1 MIGEIIMN
9 IKKMYKMGRYK
20 EIVERYDESIDP
32 VDAETKRYVL
42 SSIDIVDQAINEI
55 DDLQNK
61 YIQYKRS
68 RNMDEASYLQLLED
82 LSYDAFVLDEQD
94 LCISVLKDIY
104 EFYKNKYSENDSKT
118 LDTLYRIGR
127 VVITF
132 QRYSEGLEVLKKYYY
147 AKKIVIWNR

>member
-32 VDAETKRYVL
+32 VDEETKRYVL
-42 SSIDIVDQAINEI
+42 SSIDIVDQAIDEI

-68 RNMDEASYLQLLED
+68 RNMDDASYLQLLED
-82 LSYDAFVLDEQD
+82 LSYDAFVLDE
-94 LCISVLKDIY
+94 
-104 EFYKNKYSENDSKT
+104 
-118 LDTLYRIGR
+118 
-127 VVITF
+127 
-132 QRYSEGLEVLKKYYY
+132 
-147 AKKIVIWNR
+147 